1 MEVASRI
8 QQIEKELKN
17 LNAQKQ
23 QEILRIEKE
32 IKKLETELKNLKSQ
46 KQKEREQSGSGES
59 LDPPWYRR
67 RQSRWPWGSG
77 ESLDPKVT
85 EQLSSL
91 CDRINR
97 YIEENYEST
106 SPHVIRSGLRFVAIS
121 HALQMYNNT
130 EEIVKNNLKAIANF
144 MCGSIH
150 SGTVK
155 IRSYELKGYGHF
167 DIHLTLQ
174 DGAKDLR
181 IFSGLSGR
189 AHDPDFDITIQLT

>member
-59 LDPPWYRR
+59 LDP
-67 RQSRWPWGSG
+67 
-77 ESLDPKVT
+77 KVA

-91 CDRINR
+91 CGRINR

-106 SPHVIRSGLRFVAIS
+106 SPYVIRSGLRFVAIS

-130 EEIVKNNLKAIANF
+130 EEIVNNNLKAIANF